1 MIFTNVSLAILFG
14 RNIEV
19 SKQAEFRQ
27 TVFPLSLVKR
37 YKNPELD
44 AVSRACCGLH
54 VISLSS
60 DWLILPAVL
69 YLLWLASFC
78 FTIFSQL
85 SRGIHAVC
93 AKVCGIIK
101 LVMPEIITRETLKN
115 VFLWLSFPECGR
127 LYPVLLSDQKEGAL
141 QTAVPKT

>member
-69 YLLWLASFC
+69 VMIGQFLFYHIQSTQPRHSHRVCQSLWYN
-78 FTIFSQL
+78 
-85 SRGIHAVC
+85 
-93 AKVCGIIK
+93 
-101 LVMPEIITRETLKN
+101 KN
-115 VFLWLSFPECGR
+115 CNAWNNYQRDTKDGSLWLSFPECGR